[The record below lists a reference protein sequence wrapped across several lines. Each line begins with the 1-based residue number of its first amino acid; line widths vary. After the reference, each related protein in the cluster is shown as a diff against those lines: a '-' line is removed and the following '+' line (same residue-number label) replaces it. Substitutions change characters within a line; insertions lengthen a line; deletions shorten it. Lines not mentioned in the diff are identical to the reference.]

1 MSEELKRAAIL
12 IVDDEPANVFFLES
26 CLADEG
32 YENVVSTTDP
42 REVLSLYESARP
54 DLILLDLHMPHLDGF
69 AVMRQLAERT
79 PESSYLPILVLTADA
94 TPQAKQRALSSGARD
109 FLSKPLDVTE
119 VLLRIHNLLETRF
132 LYRQEQA
139 AREAAEAAQRRA
151 AFLAEASRV
160 LATSFDYHTTLA
172 SLARLVIPDL
182 ADYCAVDVLEEDEG
196 LTRVGVAHVDPSK
209 EPLLREVTHFRAGTV
224 PKQHPAMVALM
235 EGRSSLV
242 PELTPEMIAAG
253 MASEEHRRIV
263 EQLAPRSLLAVPL
276 RAPGRILGSL
286 VLVMTES
293 GRRYGPEELALAEE
307 LANRAALAVEN
318 ARLFHE
324 AQQATQARDE
334 VLGVVAH
341 DLRNPLNSM
350 KMANGALAEVLAEGG
365 VESKEMKH
373 YLSVIDLSADQ
384 MNRLI
389 QDLVEA
395 TRIQSGKL
403 RMDTCPERV
412 PLLVKEAAFMLRP
425 LAEARSIALKIE
437 LDGSLPPVM
446 MDRSRVLQVISNLV
460 GNAIKFTPEGGNIR
474 IGCEPMGE
482 EVRFAI
488 SDTGPGIAADQLPYI
503 FGRFW
508 QASDRDRRGVGL
520 GLSIARGIVEAH
532 GGRIWVES
540 EPGRGSTFFFTLPR
554 AAEETPAPPAPEQLE
569 SGAVGV

>member
-1 MSEELKRAAIL
+1 
-12 IVDDEPANVFFLES
+12 
-26 CLADEG
+26 
-32 YENVVSTTDP
+32 
-42 REVLSLYESARP
+42 
-54 DLILLDLHMPHLDGF
+54 
-69 AVMRQLAERT
+69 
-79 PESSYLPILVLTADA
+79 
-94 TPQAKQRALSSGARD
+94 
-109 FLSKPLDVTE
+109 
-119 VLLRIHNLLETRF
+119 
-132 LYRQEQA
+132 
-139 AREAAEAAQRRA
+139 
-151 AFLAEASRV
+151 
-160 LATSFDYHTTLA
+160 
-172 SLARLVIPDL
+172 
-182 ADYCAVDVLEEDEG
+182 
-196 LTRVGVAHVDPSK
+196 
-209 EPLLREVTHFRAGTV
+209 
-224 PKQHPAMVALM
+224 
-235 EGRSSLV
+235 
-242 PELTPEMIAAG
+242 
-253 MASEEHRRIV
+253 
-263 EQLAPRSLLAVPL
+263 
-276 RAPGRILGSL
+276 
-286 VLVMTES
+286 
-293 GRRYGPEELALAEE
+293 
-307 LANRAALAVEN
+307 
-318 ARLFHE
+318 
-324 AQQATQARDE
+324 
-334 VLGVVAH
+334 
-341 DLRNPLNSM
+341 
-350 KMANGALAEVLAEGG
+350 MANGALAEVLAEGG